1 MNDDSGKISGEIC
14 RQMGTCVFPLYHSV
28 MAPPRGR
35 VVLVAVGEGGALP
48 NGVLCALPRTGFRH
62 RIASIKFVTRLPV
75 LCCAARRLAG
85 QTL

>member
-35 VVLVAVGEGGALP
+35 ADLKVVGEGAALP
-48 NGVLCALPRTGFRH
+48 DSGFLRCRVYRLLS
-62 RIASIKFVTRLPV
+62 RIGQAVPQAASSVAP
-75 LCCAARRLAG
+75 
-85 QTL
+85 

>member
-35 VVLVAVGEGGALP
+35 GVLVAVGEGGALP
-48 NGVLCALPRTGFRH
+48 NGTGFCVAAHRLRH
-62 RIASIKFVTRLPV
+62 CEGVEHRDSHPGTIL
-75 LCCAARRLAG
+75 AAAVSLR
-85 QTL
+85 